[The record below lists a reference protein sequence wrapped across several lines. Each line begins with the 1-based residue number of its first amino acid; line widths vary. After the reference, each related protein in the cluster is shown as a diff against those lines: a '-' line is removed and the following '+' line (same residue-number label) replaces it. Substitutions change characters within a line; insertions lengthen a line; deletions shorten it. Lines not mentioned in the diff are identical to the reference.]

1 MLRVFGALLC
11 GVGTGYLVLV
21 LRSFEYL
28 TLAELK
34 RQARSGNKDAKSV
47 YAVRGPYGAHI
58 FILLWM
64 LIGVLS
70 SAMILLLES
79 IFWSWVVILV
89 SLPFTILIHAVLPWS
104 KYPAPSLGMAAFASK
119 AVRPVL
125 SFVAPL
131 LNIIERATGRWIGR
145 TEIRRINS
153 KEELLDVLEHTRIE
167 SDPFS
172 KDELLIAVHALTFGD
187 KKITE
192 VMTPYGVVKKVRRD
206 DVLSPVFLGEL
217 HDSGYSR
224 FPVIEP
230 EQGAV
235 VGMLYSKDLV
245 ELHSHKTVG
254 AVMRPEVYF
263 VNEFTALDNVLNA
276 FLRTKHHLFLV
287 VNEFEEIVGIVT
299 IEDVIEQIIGRKIID
314 EFDRYD
320 DLRAVARQLATQ
332 VSEQRE
338 GVSVDS

>member
-1 MLRVFGALLC
+1 MLRVILALFCGAA
-11 GVGTGYLVLV
+11 TGYLVLL

-34 RQARSGNKDAKSV
+34 RQARNGNRQAKKV
-47 YAVRGPYGAHI
+47 YSVRGPYGTHV
-58 FILLWM
+58 FVFLWM
-64 LIGVLS
+64 LIGLLS
-70 SAMILLLES
+70 STMILLLES
-79 IFWSWVVILV
+79 VFWSWVVIIV
-89 SLPFTILIHAVLPWS
+89 SLPITILVHAVLPWS
-104 KYPAPSLGMAAFASK
+104 KYPAPSLSMAAASSR
-119 AVRPVL
+119 VFVVL
-125 SFVAPL
+125 LRLIAPL
-131 LNIIERATGRWIGR
+131 LNVLEKLTGRWIGR

-192 VMTPYGVVKKVRRD
+192 IMTPYSVVKTVRRD
-206 DVLSPVFLGEL
+206 DVLSPVLLGEL

-230 EQGAV
+230 EHGAV

-245 ELHSHKTVG
+245 ELHSNKTIG
-254 AVMRPEVYF
+254 GVMRPELYY

-287 VNEFEEIVGIVT
+287 VNEFEEIVGVVT
-299 IEDVIEQIIGRKIID
+299 IEDVIEQIIGRKIVD

-320 DLRAVARQLATQ
+320 DLRAVAKQHALEKAEKRDGIL
-332 VSEQRE
+332 VN
-338 GVSVDS
+338 G